1 MHIKILFTLL
11 ACIMLIACNAE
22 TNSISFQFDTG
33 TNIQDTSHQ
42 KVQKYSLNDFFREN
56 QMLETQVNQIFD
68 KLRDEQRVAQMIMP
82 AAGRLGKP
90 DAEIMELVKNRQV
103 GGVILLNGTKE
114 SFKRYKT
121 LFDSLNRSQSGVPL
135 LYSAD
140 AEPSL
145 INRKISNSSQVV
157 KTSEISDSATSAQ
170 VAKQINQEL
179 KDIGILYNF
188 APVVDL
194 SVQNKAI
201 GNRSYGSD
209 PEHVKQ
215 LANAFIQ
222 ATQNGGVIATA
233 KHFPGHGL
241 VKGDSHHKLVFI
253 DGEMKE
259 VSLYQDLIDKGV
271 LSIMVGHIAVE
282 NNPKYNTNSMPATCS
297 RAIVTDLLKN
307 EMGFKGLVSTD
318 AMNMGAVV
326 SIPNSGL
333 LAAKAG
339 CDIILMPPKEKELIY
354 SILNEMD
361 HNPEFK
367 EQIYGSVKKI
377 IRMKLCAGLIL

>member
-11 ACIMLIACNAE
+11 ACTMLNACNAE

-33 TNIQDTSHQ
+33 ANIQDTSLQ

-121 LFDSLNRSQSGVPL
+121 VFDSLNRSQSGVPL

-145 INRKISNSSQVV
+145 INRKISNSGQVV
-157 KTSEISDSATSAQ
+157 KTSEIPDSATSAQ

-259 VSLYQDLIDKGV
+259 VALYQDLIDKGV

-282 NNPKYNTNSMPATCS
+282 NNSKYNTNSMPATCS
-297 RAIVTDLLKN
+297 KAIVTDLLKN
-307 EMGFKGLVSTD
+307 EMGFKGLISTD
-318 AMNMGAVV
+318 AMNMGAVA